1 MKGGTKMP
9 KTALLSLKGEK
20 IKDIKLNDDV
30 WGITPNDQVIY
41 EHINLTMANARQGS
55 HKVKTRSEVS
65 GGGRKPWRQK
75 GTGNAR
81 QGSTRAPHWV
91 GGGVVFGPSSDRNYT
106 KKMNK
111 KERRLALKSALTY
124 KAKANEIVVIE
135 KFDAET
141 NKTKDMLKLL
151 DGLKL
156 SGKLLIVTTEL
167 TENAILATRNIDSIK
182 LILAN
187 EINTY
192 DVLYCDKLVIT
203 EDALKYVEEVLK

>member
-1 MKGGTKMP
+1 MP

-192 DVLYCDKLVIT
+192 DVLYCDKLAIT

>member
-1 MKGGTKMP
+1 MP

-20 IKDIKLNDDV
+20 IKDIKLDDNV

-41 EHINLTMANARQGS
+41 EHINLFMANKRQGTHS
-55 HKVKTRSEVS
+55 VKNRSEVS

-81 QGSTRAPHWV
+81 QGSIRAPHFV

>member
-1 MKGGTKMP
+1 MP

-111 KERRLALKSALTY
+111 KKRRLALKSALTY
-124 KAKANEIVVIE
+124 KAKANEIVAIE

>member
-20 IKDIKLNDDV
+20 IKDIKLDDNV
-30 WGITPNDQVIY
+30 WGITPNDQVVY
-41 EHINLTMANARQGS
+41 EHINLFMANRRQGT
-55 HKVKTRSEVS
+55 HATKTRSDVS

-111 KERRLALKSALTY
+111 KVRRLALKSALTY
-124 KAKANEIVVIE
+124 KANDKEVVVLENIN
-135 KFDAET
+135 AET

-151 DGLKL
+151 ESLNL
-156 SGKLLIVTTEL
+156 NGKLLIVTTEL
-167 TENAILATRNIDSIK
+167 TENLILATRNIGSIK
-182 LILAN
+182 LVLAN
-187 EINTY
+187 ELNTY

-203 EDALKYVEEVLK
+203 QDALKYVEEVLK

>member
-1 MKGGTKMP
+1 MP
-9 KTALLSLKGEK
+9 KTALLNLKGEK
-20 IKDIKLNDDV
+20 IKDIKLDDSV
-30 WGITPNDQVIY
+30 WGITPNDQVVY
-41 EHINLTMANARQGS
+41 EHINLAMANQRQGT
-55 HKVKTRSEVS
+55 HATKTRSDVS

-111 KERRLALKSALTY
+111 KVRRLALKSALTY
-124 KAKANEIVVIE
+124 KANDKEVVVLENINI
-135 KFDAET
+135 ET

-151 DGLKL
+151 ESLNL
-156 SGKLLIVTTEL
+156 NGKLLIVTTEL
-167 TENAILATRNIDSIK
+167 TENLILATRNIGSIK
-182 LILAN
+182 LVLAN
-187 EINTY
+187 ELNTY

-203 EDALKYVEEVLK
+203 QDALKYVEEVLK

>member
-1 MKGGTKMP
+1 MP

-20 IKDIKLNDDV
+20 IKDIKLDDSV

-41 EHINLTMANARQGS
+41 ESINLFMANRRQGTHS
-55 HKVKTRSEVS
+55 TKNRSEVS

-81 QGSTRAPHWV
+81 QGSIRAPHWV
-91 GGGVVFGPSSDRNYT
+91 GGGVIFGPTSNRNYT

-124 KAKANEIVVIE
+124 KATDKAIIVVD

-141 NKTKDMLKLL
+141 SKTKDMMKVLE
-151 DGLKL
+151 GLKVT
-156 SGKLLIVTTEL
+156 GKTLIVTTEL
-167 TENAILATRNIDSIK
+167 TENLILSTRNLSNLK
-182 LILAN
+182 VVLAN
-187 EINTY
+187 ELNTY
-192 DVLYCDKLVIT
+192 DVLYVDKMIIT
-203 EDALKYVEEVLK
+203 EDAVKYVEEVLK

>member
-1 MKGGTKMP
+1 MP

-20 IKDIKLNDDV
+20 IKDIKLDDNV
-30 WGITPNDQVIY
+30 WGITPNDQVVY
-41 EHINLTMANARQGS
+41 EHINLFMANRRQGT
-55 HKVKTRSEVS
+55 HATKTRSDVS

-111 KERRLALKSALTY
+111 KVRRLALKSALTY
-124 KAKANEIVVIE
+124 KANDKEVVVLENIN
-135 KFDAET
+135 AET

-151 DGLKL
+151 ESLNL
-156 SGKLLIVTTEL
+156 NGKLLIVTTEL
-167 TENAILATRNIDSIK
+167 TENLILATRNIGSIK
-182 LILAN
+182 LVLAN
-187 EINTY
+187 ELNTY

-203 EDALKYVEEVLK
+203 QDALKYVEEVLK

>member
-1 MKGGTKMP
+1 MP
-9 KTALLSLKGEK
+9 KTALLNLKGEK
-20 IKDIKLNDDV
+20 IKDIKLDDSV
-30 WGITPNDQVIY
+30 WGITPNDQVVY
-41 EHINLTMANARQGS
+41 EHINLAMSNQRQGT
-55 HKVKTRSEVS
+55 HATKTRSDVS

-111 KERRLALKSALTY
+111 KVRRLALKSALTY
-124 KAKANEIVVIE
+124 KANDKEVVVLENIN
-135 KFDAET
+135 AET

-151 DGLKL
+151 ESLNL
-156 SGKLLIVTTEL
+156 NGKLLIVTTEL
-167 TENAILATRNIDSIK
+167 TENLILATRNIGSIK
-182 LILAN
+182 LVLAN
-187 EINTY
+187 ELNTY

-203 EDALKYVEEVLK
+203 QDALKYVEEVLK

>member
-1 MKGGTKMP
+1 MP

-20 IKDIKLNDDV
+20 IKDIKLDDNV

-41 EHINLTMANARQGS
+41 ESINLFMANRRQGTHS
-55 HKVKTRSEVS
+55 TKNRSEVS

-81 QGSTRAPHWV
+81 QGSIRAPHWV
-91 GGGVVFGPSSDRNYT
+91 GGGVIFGPSSNRNYT

-124 KAKANEIVVIE
+124 KATDKAIIVVD

-141 NKTKDMLKLL
+141 NKTKDMIKVLE
-151 DGLKL
+151 GLKVT
-156 SGKLLIVTTEL
+156 GKTLIVTTEL
-167 TENAILATRNIDSIK
+167 TENLILATRNLSNIK
-182 LILAN
+182 VVLAN
-187 EINTY
+187 ELNTY
-192 DVLYCDKLVIT
+192 DVLYVEKIIIT
-203 EDALKYVEEVLK
+203 EDAVKYVEEVLK

>member
-1 MKGGTKMP
+1 MP

-20 IKDIKLNDDV
+20 IKDIKLDENV
-30 WGITPNDQVIY
+30 WGITPNDQVVY
-41 EHINLTMANARQGS
+41 EQVNLAMANSRQGS
-55 HKVKTRSEVS
+55 HSVKNRSEVS

-81 QGSTRAPHWV
+81 QGSIRAPQWV
-91 GGGVVFGPSSDRNYT
+91 GGGVVFGPSANRNYT

-124 KAKANEIVVIE
+124 KATDNEVVVLE
-135 KFDAET
+135 KFEAAT

-151 DGLKL
+151 ETLKV

-167 TENAILATRNIDSIK
+167 TENVILATRNIATIK
-182 LILAN
+182 LVLAN
-187 EINTY
+187 ELNTY
-192 DVLYCDKLVIT
+192 DVLSCDKLVIT
-203 EDALKYVEEVLK
+203 EDAVKYVEEVLK